1 MMLEESRSSVVYNV
15 GQDVATGRFIAE
27 PAYNTAVLTASGS
40 TTSTGVAAS
49 FTLPAGAR
57 ALILRVIVANEGSSG
72 AVAGWLTAGAA
83 NLHPLYLPSP
93 GVLELKGDLLSPV
106 AVVNNTTT
114 NSLSVAVNVTSNA
127 SSNPVGASI
136 NYTIMP
142 DNRPTM

>member
-1 MMLEESRSSVVYNV
+1 MMLEESRSSAVYNV
-15 GQDVATGRFIAE
+15 GQDVATGRFLPE

-57 ALILRVIVANEGSSG
+57 ALVLRVVMANEGSSG
-72 AVAGWLTAGAA
+72 AVAGWLAAGAT
-83 NLHPLYLPSP
+83 NLHPLFLPSP

-114 NSLSVAVNVTSNA
+114 GALSVSANILSNSA
-127 SSNPVGASI
+127 SNPVAVSI
-136 NYTIMP
+136 NYMIMP